1 MNIETSQETA
11 ATQSTIGGLPEITS
25 AEELD
30 KLLNQ
35 NGEGGEEPEKKVKPT
50 QAKPAAATSAE
61 GGEEEEEEE
70 EGDENDEGKEENKK
84 YPSILHALRDEH
96 GLELN
101 LNDDELPTIEE
112 QTEVVSEI
120 ITRMT
125 EGVNNAL
132 AQYRHIDELL
142 KDPEVKRVLEAKA
155 QNKTLK
161 DIAAEFIQTPQGMD
175 DDNLVA
181 NQFKKLNPKA
191 TPEVITSMVESLK
204 KNGQFAAFAA
214 GLREQS
220 AEEQSLAEQRAQEQR
235 QREEQ
240 ARQQKDQQELQE
252 YVQFVGSQT
261 HVYGVPLTDHM
272 KQQVLQFTTVR
283 DEEGMT
289 QLDHALQSNEG
300 TVLATLGIAFM
311 QELMK
316 NGASAEGNRKNAKF
330 INKVFQRPDALQ
342 SGGNGV
348 KKDEFD
354 PALANLF

>member
-1 MNIETSQETA
+1 MEIETSQETS
-11 ATQSTIGGLPEITS
+11 ATESTIGGLPEITS

-30 KLLNQ
+30 KLLNP
-35 NGEGGEEPEKKVKPT
+35 NGGEEEKKTSKPG
-50 QAKPAAATSAE
+50 AKPAAAAPAE

-70 EGDENDEGKEENKK
+70 EEEEGGEKTDKK

-101 LNDDELPTIEE
+101 LNDEEVPTIEE

-142 KDPEVKRVLEAKA
+142 KDPEVKRVLEAKS
-155 QNKTLK
+155 QNKTLR
-161 DIAAEFIQTPQGMD
+161 DIAAEFTQTPQGMD

-191 TPEVITSMVESLK
+191 SPEVITSMVESLK

-220 AEEQSLAEQRAQEQR
+220 AEEQSLAEQRAEQ
-235 QREEQ
+235 QRLADEQ

-261 HVYGVPLTDHM
+261 HVYGVPLTNQM
-272 KQQVLQFTTVR
+272 KQQVIQFTTVR
-283 DEEGMT
+283 DDEGMT

-311 QELMK
+311 QDLMK
-316 NGASAEGNRKNAKF
+316 NGASADGNRKKAKF
-330 INKVFQRPDALQ
+330 IDKIFQRPDALQ
-342 SGGNGV
+342 SGSNGV
-348 KKDEFD
+348 NKDEFD
-354 PALANLF
+354 ASLANLF